1 MVRGNT
7 DNSINCPFCEQPIS
21 EPLEIKTSF
30 GSTFTGGKCGCGA
43 VYVFDR
49 GGHNLGDAYVDALA
63 YACNNDW
70 DKAWSLIPDEDYEVR
85 EFSYDRRRHRLKS
98 IPKRGV
104 IPTYL
109 FILIKKPLT

>member
-1 MVRGNT
+1 MIRGNT
-7 DNSINCPFCEQPIS
+7 DNSLNCPFCEKPID
-21 EPLEIKTSF
+21 EPQEIKTSF

-70 DKAWSLIPDEDYEVR
+70 DKAWSLVPDEDYDLTGAEAEQTGMDNPGFKNLGEVR
-85 EFSYDRRRHRLKS
+85 ISLFRRM
-98 IPKRGV
+98 
-104 IPTYL
+104 PTL
-109 FILIKKPLT
+109 F